1 MVRLRGLFP
10 LYSTNEKRTVYQA
23 IDTKILVDFG
33 LFMGL
38 FDKTKKPFKV

>member
-1 MVRLRGLFP
+1 MVFFP
-10 LYSTNEKRTVYQA
+10 LYSTNEKHTVYQA
-23 IDTKILVDFG
+23 MSIRLRFILVDFG